1 MEKNRMK
8 IVILD
13 RATLGFDI
21 DMSVFETLGEV
32 KSYDITK
39 SNETIQR
46 LQDADIVITNKVVI
60 SKEVMDNSNLKLICI
75 SATGTN
81 NVDLEYA
88 KQKNIV
94 VKNVAGY
101 SSSSVVQVAFSMIF
115 QIVQKLDYY
124 KKYVDEGNWQKSQ
137 IFTHID
143 KPFFELDGKKVGI
156 IGLGDIGRNFAKKAQ
171 AFDCEVMYYSTS
183 GKNSNSEYKQVSL
196 DELLSTCDIISIHC
210 PLNENTKDLL
220 NYENMKN
227 IKDGAILLNLGRGGI
242 INEADLAKIIDE
254 KEIYCGIDVV
264 SVEPIL
270 EDNSLLK
277 VKNKQR
283 LLLTPHIGWA
293 SIEART
299 RLVKMV
305 AENIKEFISQ
315 KRIS

>member
-1 MEKNRMK
+1 MK

-13 RATLGFDI
+13 RATLGFDVDVSI
-21 DMSVFETLGEV
+21 FEKFGEVISYDVTKANETLERV
-32 KSYDITK
+32 K
-39 SNETIQR
+39 N
-46 LQDADIVITNKVVI
+46 ADIVITNKVVI
-60 SKEVMDNSNLKLICI
+60 NKEHMDNSNMKLVCI
-75 SATGTN
+75 TATGTN
-81 NVDLEYA
+81 NVDLVYA
-88 KQKNIV
+88 KEKNIE

-101 SSSSVVQVAFSMIF
+101 STSSVVQLAFSMIL

-156 IGLGDIGRNFAKKAQ
+156 IGLGDIGRNFAKKAL
-171 AFDCEVMYYSTS
+171 AFDCEVVYFSTS
-183 GKNSNSEYKQVSL
+183 GKNSNSEYKRVEL

-242 INEADLAKIIDE
+242 INESDLAKIIDE

-264 SVEPIL
+264 AVEPIL
-270 EDNSLLK
+270 ESNPLLK
-277 VKNKQR
+277 VKNKDR

-293 SIEART
+293 SVEARN
-299 RLVKMV
+299 RLVQMV
-305 AENIKEFISQ
+305 AKNIEEFL
-315 KRIS
+315 K

>member
-1 MEKNRMK
+1 MK
-8 IVILD
+8 IIILD

-21 DMSVFETLGEV
+21 DISVFETLGEV

-39 SNETIQR
+39 PNETIER

-60 SKEVMDNSNLKLICI
+60 SKEVMDSSNLKLICI
-75 SATGTN
+75 SATGMN

-88 KQKNIV
+88 KQKNIE

-101 SSSSVVQVAFSMIF
+101 SSASVVQVAFSMIF
-115 QIVQKLDYY
+115 YFIQKLDYY

-156 IGLGDIGRNFAKKAQ
+156 IGLGDIGRNFAKKAE
-171 AFDCEVMYYSTS
+171 AFDCEIVYFSTS
-183 GKNSNSEYKQVSL
+183 GKNSNNAYKKVEL
-196 DELLSTCDIISIHC
+196 DELLKTCDIISIHC

-264 SVEPIL
+264 AVEPIL
-270 EDNSLLK
+270 ESNPLLK
-277 VKNKQR
+277 VKNKDR

-293 SIEART
+293 SIEARNK
-299 RLVKMV
+299 LVQMV
-305 AENIKEFISQ
+305 ANNIRDFLN
-315 KRIS
+315 

>member
-1 MEKNRMK
+1 MK

-13 RATLGFDI
+13 RATLGFDV
-21 DMSVFETLGEV
+21 DMSIFDSLGEV
-32 KSYDITK
+32 ISYDITLE
-39 SNETIQR
+39 NETISR
-46 LQDADIVITNKVVI
+46 VKDADIIITNKVLVT
-60 SKEVMDNSNLKLICI
+60 KEIINEASNLKLICI

-88 KQKNIV
+88 KQKKIS

-101 SSSSVVQVAFSMIF
+101 SSSSVVQLAFSMIF
-115 QIVQKLDYY
+115 HFIQKLSYY
-124 KKYVDEGNWQKSQ
+124 KKYVDEQNWQKSQ

-156 IGLGDIGRNFAKKAQ
+156 IGLGDIGSNLARKVK
-171 AFDCEVMYYSTS
+171 AFDCEVVYYSTS
-183 GKNSNSEYKQVSL
+183 GKNSNNEYKRVEL

-210 PLNENTKDLL
+210 PLNENTKNLL

-264 SVEPIL
+264 FVEPIL
-270 EDNSLLK
+270 ESNPLLR

-299 RLVKMV
+299 KLVSMV
-305 AENIKEFISQ
+305 AKNIEEFISQ
-315 KRIS
+315 EKSL

>member
-1 MEKNRMK
+1 MK

-13 RATLGFDI
+13 RATLGFDVDI
-21 DMSVFETLGEV
+21 SVFEKYGTV
-32 KSYDITK
+32 ISYDFTK
-39 SNETIQR
+39 KEET
-46 LQDADIVITNKVVI
+46 QDRIKDVDIVLTNKVLI
-60 SKEVMDNSNLKLICI
+60 TKEHMDNSNIQLICI
-75 SATGTN
+75 TATGMN

-88 KQKNIV
+88 KIKKIE

-101 SSSSVVQVAFSMIF
+101 STSSVVQVGFSMIF
-115 QIVQKLDYY
+115 HFVQKLNYY
-124 KKYVDEGNWQKSQ
+124 KNYVDQGKWQKSD

-156 IGLGDIGRNFAKKAQ
+156 IGLGEIGRNFAKKAK

-183 GKNSNSEYKQVSL
+183 GRNSNSEYKQVSL
-196 DELLSTCDIISIHC
+196 DELLKTCDIITIHA
-210 PLNENTKDLL
+210 PLNDDTKDLL

-270 EDNSLLK
+270 DSNPLLS
-277 VKNKQR
+277 VKNKEQ
-283 LLLTPHIGWA
+283 LLLLPHIGW
-293 SIEART
+293 SSVEARN
-299 RLVKMV
+299 RLIEMV
-305 AENIKEFISQ
+305 AQNIEDFIF
-315 KRIS
+315 

>member
-1 MEKNRMK
+1 MK

-21 DMSVFETLGEV
+21 DMSVFEVLGEV

-39 SNETIQR
+39 PNETIQR

-88 KQKNIV
+88 KQKNIQ

-101 SSSSVVQVAFSMIF
+101 SSSSVVQLAFSMIF
-115 QIVQKLDYY
+115 HIVQKLDYY

-156 IGLGDIGRNFAKKAQ
+156 IGLGDIGRNFAKKAS

-196 DELLSTCDIISIHC
+196 DELLKTCDIISIHC

-227 IKDGAILLNLGRGGI
+227 MKNGAILLNLGRGGI

-264 SVEPIL
+264 DIEPIL
-270 EDNSLLK
+270 EDNPLLK

>member
-1 MEKNRMK
+1 MN

-13 RATLGFDI
+13 RKTLGLDI
-21 DMSVFETLGEV
+21 DMSIFDTLGTV
-32 KSYDITK
+32 KSFDTTK
-39 SNETIQR
+39 PNETIQR
-46 LQDADIVITNKVVI
+46 LQDTDIVITNKVVI
-60 SKEVMDNSNLKLICI
+60 SKEVIDNTNLKLICI
-75 SATGTN
+75 SATGMN

-88 KQKNIV
+88 KQKNIA

-101 SSSSVVQVAFSMIF
+101 SSSSVVQLAFSMIF

-124 KKYVDEGNWQKSQ
+124 KKYVDKGNWQKSE

-143 KPFFELDGKKVGI
+143 KPFYELDGKKVGI
-156 IGLGDIGRNFAKKAQ
+156 IGLGDIGRNFAKKAS
-171 AFDCEVMYYSTS
+171 AFDCEVVYFSTS
-183 GKNSNSEYKQVSL
+183 GNNSNTQYKRVEL
-196 DELLSTCDIISIHC
+196 NELLSTCDIISIHC

-270 EDNSLLK
+270 ESNPLLK
-277 VKNKQR
+277 VKNKDR
-283 LLLTPHIGWA
+283 LILTPHIGWA
-293 SIEART
+293 SVEARN

-305 AENIKEFISQ
+305 AKNIEEFISQ
-315 KRIS
+315 K

>member
-1 MEKNRMK
+1 MK

-21 DMSVFETLGEV
+21 DISIFETLGEV
-32 KSYDITK
+32 ISYDITLP
-39 SNETIQR
+39 NETTNR
-46 LQDADIVITNKVVI
+46 LKDADIVITNKVMI
-60 SKEVMDNSNLKLICI
+60 SKEVMENSNLKLICI

-81 NVDLEYA
+81 NVDLEFA
-88 KQKNIV
+88 KQKNIP

-115 QIVQKLDYY
+115 HFVQKLDYY
-124 KKYVDEGNWQKSQ
+124 KKYVDEGNWQKSKM
-137 IFTHID
+137 FTHID

-156 IGLGDIGRNFAKKAQ
+156 IGLGDIGRNFAKKAKV
-171 AFDCEVMYYSTS
+171 FDCEVLYFSTS
-183 GKNSNSEYKQVSL
+183 GKNSNSEYKQVEL
-196 DELLSTCDIISIHC
+196 NELLSTCDIITIHC
-210 PLNENTKDLL
+210 PLNADTKDLL

-227 IKDGAILLNLGRGGI
+227 IKDRAILLNLGRGGI

-264 SVEPIL
+264 AVEPIL
-270 EDNSLLK
+270 GDNPLLK
-277 VKNKQR
+277 VKNKDR

-293 SIEART
+293 SVEART

-305 AENIKEFISQ
+305 AENIKEFL
-315 KRIS
+315 K